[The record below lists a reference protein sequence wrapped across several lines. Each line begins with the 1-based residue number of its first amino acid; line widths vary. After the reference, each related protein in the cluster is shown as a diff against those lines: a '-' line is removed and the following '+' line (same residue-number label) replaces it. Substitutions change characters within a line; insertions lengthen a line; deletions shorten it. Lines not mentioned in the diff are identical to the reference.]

1 MRGAPVEP
9 RVAMADASF
18 SFVSRTDTDLSG
30 ERTESLGMGT
40 RLPLGMETL
49 DLLEIGALESL
60 GGTVIVCSMRRGGDG
75 AGSWIQYK
83 RLS

>member
-18 SFVSRTDTDLSG
+18 LLLSRTGTDLSG
-30 ERTESLGMGT
+30 ELTESLGMGT
-40 RLPLGMETL
+40 LLPLGMETL

-60 GGTVIVCSMRRGGDG
+60 GGTVFVCSMRRGGDG
-75 AGSWIQYK
+75 SGSWIQYK
-83 RLS
+83 WLS